1 MHVVNGKSDNSA
13 AIMQLATI
21 MFTFYGLKAGQPCC
35 NAASNLNQGS
45 QYETIHDFH
54 PRCHRIGFF
63 GCQRRS
69 GRSCTLSQAELGKL
83 FPGSFQAVV
92 SGAVTVKITARGNG
106 TLIGQMTGQEDRGRW
121 SVKSG
126 KLCIVWSNWLNGKAS
141 CSRVIADDG
150 WYRGNGVKFRKI

>member
-1 MHVVNGKSDNSA
+1 MNRLLTSMLAALMLAFSGLSA
-13 AIMQLATI
+13 AADDSPVLT
-21 MFTFYGLKAGQPCC
+21 
-35 NAASNLNQGS
+35 
-45 QYETIHDFH
+45 
-54 PRCHRIGFF
+54 
-63 GCQRRS
+63 
-69 GRSCTLSQAELGKL
+69 QAELGKL
-83 FPGSFQAVV
+83 FPGRFQAGV
-92 SGAVTVKITARGNG
+92 SGAVVVQITARGNG

>member
-1 MHVVNGKSDNSA
+1 MIEPRDLVRS
-13 AIMQLATI
+13 
-21 MFTFYGLKAGQPCC
+21 GLKRWQQCIRLSRFTA
-35 NAASNLNQGS
+35 
-45 QYETIHDFH
+45 I
-54 PRCHRIGFF
+54 
-63 GCQRRS
+63 
-69 GRSCTLSQAELGKL
+69 TLSQAELGKL

-92 SGAVTVKITARGNG
+92 NGAVMVKITARGNG

-126 KLCIVWSNWLNGKAS
+126 KLCIVWSTWLNGKAS

>member
-1 MHVVNGKSDNSA
+1 MKKFTISA
-13 AIMQLATI
+13 LVAAMLG
-21 MFTFYGLKAGQPCC
+21 FSGFSAG
-35 NAASNLNQGS
+35 ADEAV
-45 QYETIHDFH
+45 
-54 PRCHRIGFF
+54 
-63 GCQRRS
+63 
-69 GRSCTLSQAELGKL
+69 LSQAELGKL

-106 TLIGQMTGQEDRGRW
+106 TMIGQMTGQEDRGRW

>member
-1 MHVVNGKSDNSA
+1 MKKFTISA
-13 AIMQLATI
+13 LAAT
-21 MFTFYGLKAGQPCC
+21 MLGFSGFSAG
-35 NAASNLNQGS
+35 ADEAV
-45 QYETIHDFH
+45 
-54 PRCHRIGFF
+54 
-63 GCQRRS
+63 
-69 GRSCTLSQAELGKL
+69 LSQAELGKL

-106 TLIGQMTGQEDRGRW
+106 TMTGKMTGQEDSGRW

-141 CSRVIADDG
+141 CSRVVADDG

>member
-1 MHVVNGKSDNSA
+1 MNLPTLSMLTAIVMAFSSFGAQADDASA
-13 AIMQLATI
+13 
-21 MFTFYGLKAGQPCC
+21 
-35 NAASNLNQGS
+35 
-45 QYETIHDFH
+45 
-54 PRCHRIGFF
+54 
-63 GCQRRS
+63 
-69 GRSCTLSQAELGKL
+69 LSQAELGKL

-126 KLCIVWSNWLNGKAS
+126 KLCIVWSTWLNGKAS

>member
-1 MHVVNGKSDNSA
+1 MNRLIISMLAGILMGFSGLA
-13 AIMQLATI
+13 ATAED
-21 MFTFYGLKAGQPCC
+21 AV
-35 NAASNLNQGS
+35 
-45 QYETIHDFH
+45 
-54 PRCHRIGFF
+54 
-63 GCQRRS
+63 
-69 GRSCTLSQAELGKL
+69 TLSQAELGKL

-92 SGAVTVKITARGNG
+92 HGAVTVKITARGNG